1 MKLFL
6 IEPDKTFLA
15 FLETSLEQEGIS
27 YESASFYEGA
37 SEKLALYEY
46 DCIVLSAHLPQG
58 KSMELLAQAASANK
72 SEGIILL
79 SKEGT
84 IEERIGALDLG
95 ADDFMTLPI
104 HFLELM
110 ARIRAII
117 RRKRFSAK
125 NHLYYGNLVID
136 LLSNAVKVWDTP
148 LHLTKKEY
156 ELLLYFIANKEKSL
170 SKTTLTEYLWGDG
183 ADNMDS
189 YNLLFAHIKNMR
201 KKLSQAK
208 AELEIK
214 NVYGVGYQI
223 IEL

>member
-1 MKLFL
+1 MKLFI
-6 IEPDKTFLA
+6 IESDKELLT
-15 FLETSLEQEGIS
+15 FLETSFQQEGIT
-27 YESASFYEGA
+27 YESASLYEEA
-37 SEKLALYEY
+37 SEKLSLYEY
-46 DCIVLSAHLPQG
+46 DCIVLSAHLPKG
-58 KSMELLAQAASANK
+58 KSMQLLAQAASANK

-79 SKEGT
+79 SKQGT
-84 IEERIGALDLG
+84 IEERIQALDLG
-95 ADDFMTLPI
+95 ADDFMTVPI

-110 ARIRAII
+110 ARIRAVI

-136 LLSNAVKVWDTP
+136 LLSNTVKVWDTP

-156 ELLLYFIANKEKSL
+156 ELLLYFIANKEKSI
-170 SKTTLTEYLWGDG
+170 SKATLTEYLWGDG

-189 YNLLFAHIKNMR
+189 FNLLFTHIKNMR
-201 KKLSQAK
+201 RKLSQAK